1 MDDLTKKIIIIEE
14 RPKKVK
20 IVKTEKPKKK
30 RVITASV
37 NWETA
42 IKELEEVD
50 VDEILNH
57 PDDNNT
63 CKIILQQVK
72 KKIAGY
78 NVQDR
83 KKNRVNKELF
93 VNVQDVI
100 NLFKT
105 SEMNCYYCKEKAEI
119 MYEYVREPKQWTLE
133 RLDNSLGHNRDN
145 VVIACLS
152 CNLRRRTMAKE
163 RYLQTKA
170 MSNIVKLDA

>member
-1 MDDLTKKIIIIEE
+1 MDDSTKKIIILEE

-20 IVKTEKPKKK
+20 RVKMEKPKKK
-30 RVITASV
+30 RVITATV

-42 IKELEEVD
+42 IKELEETD

-72 KKIAGY
+72 KKISGY
-78 NVQDR
+78 LVQDR
-83 KKNRVNKELF
+83 NKNRVNKELF

-105 SEMNCYYCKEKAEI
+105 SDMNCYYCKAKAEI
-119 MYEYVREPKQWTLE
+119 IYEYIRELKQWTLE
-133 RLDNSLGHNRDN
+133 G
-145 VVIACLS
+145 
-152 CNLRRRTMAKE
+152 
-163 RYLQTKA
+163 
-170 MSNIVKLDA
+170 